1 MIRVSY
7 LLRPLVAF
15 FLKGNT
21 YTDPIDGKSYR
32 TFLPYGYEHV
42 RENVLA
48 PGTLSLERHR
58 LFWLYLSNETEFFSK
73 QISVLHFA
81 PEQAF

>member
-42 RENVLA
+42 
-48 PGTLSLERHR
+48 
-58 LFWLYLSNETEFFSK
+58 
-73 QISVLHFA
+73 
-81 PEQAF
+81 

>member
-1 MIRVSY
+1 MISKALNNIPRPILIKLSY
-7 LLRPLVAF
+7 WVRPVIALL
-15 FLKGNT
+15 LKGNN

-32 TFLPYGYEHV
+32 KFLPYGYETI

-58 LFWLYLSNETEFFSK
+58 LFW
-73 QISVLHFA
+73 
-81 PEQAF
+81 